1 MSTAIMQLYRQE
13 EFSNILSK
21 KVRKSRD
28 GVHSNRGFFCF
39 SLYLFTDGE
48 NKGKVKVGERSLV
61 PANKRLVRGGRRKN
75 SGAEMAKASLRLFY
89 GD

>member
-21 KVRKSRD
+21 KARKSRD
-28 GVHSNRGFFCF
+28 GVHSNQSFFCF
-39 SLYLFTDGE
+39 PYLFTDGE
-48 NKGKVKVGERSLV
+48 NKAKVKVGERSLV

-75 SGAEMAKASLRLFY
+75 SGDEMAKAALRLFY

>member
-21 KVRKSRD
+21 KARKSRD
-28 GVHSNRGFFCF
+28 GVHSNKSFFCF
-39 SLYLFTDGE
+39 PYLFTDGE
-48 NKGKVKVGERSLV
+48 NKAKVKVGERSLV

-75 SGAEMAKASLRLFY
+75 SGAEMAKAALRLFY